1 MRLRVVPAAHLLRT
15 SLVLTASAVPA
26 GVLAGV
32 LSRGVMRVASL
43 IDAAPGVQGFTW
55 DGSLRLIRDVVLL
68 YSAPATLLFAGARRL
83 LLGSWLRK
91 GVLFGGLLFLV
102 FLVAQLGPERL
113 LVKFLFA
120 LVSIV
125 YGVTLAF
132 LVTALEARA
141 RHWPPL
147 S

>member
-1 MRLRVVPAAHLLRT
+1 MRQRVVPAALLLRAI
-15 SLVLTASAVPA
+15 LVLAVSAVIA

-43 IDAAPGVQGFTW
+43 LDAAPGVQGFSW

-68 YSAPATLLFAGARRL
+68 YSAPATLLFAVARRVL
-83 LLGSWLRK
+83 PGSWLRK
-91 GVLFGGLLFLV
+91 GILFGGLLFLV
-102 FLVAQLGPERL
+102 FLVAQLRPELL

>member
-1 MRLRVVPAAHLLRT
+1 MRHKVRPAALLLRAI
-15 SLVLTASAVPA
+15 LMLAVSAVMA
-26 GVLAGV
+26 GVVAGV

-68 YSAPATLLFAGARRL
+68 YSAPATLLFAVARRL
-83 LLGSWLRK
+83 LPGAWLRK

-102 FLVAQLGPERL
+102 FLVAQLRPEML

-120 LVSIV
+120 LVAIV

-132 LVTALEARA
+132 SVAELEARA
-141 RHWPPL
+141 RRWIRL

>member
-15 SLVLTASAVPA
+15 SLVLTASAVTA

-83 LLGSWLRK
+83 LPGAWLRK
-91 GVLFGGLLFLV
+91 GVLFGGLLFLI
-102 FLVAQLGPERL
+102 FLMAQLRPEML

-132 LVTALEARA
+132 LVTALDARA
-141 RHWPPL
+141 RRWIRL

>member
-1 MRLRVVPAAHLLRT
+1 MRPKVIPAALLLRT
-15 SLVLTASAVPA
+15 ILVLAVSAVMA
-26 GVLAGV
+26 GVVAGV

-55 DGSLRLIRDVVLL
+55 DGSLRLIWDVVLL
-68 YSAPATLLFAGARRL
+68 YSAPAALLYAVARRVL
-83 LLGSWLRK
+83 PGSWLLQ

-102 FLVAQLGPERL
+102 FLVAQLRPERL

-132 LVTALEARA
+132 LVTKLEARA
-141 RHWPPL
+141 RRWIRL

>member
-1 MRLRVVPAAHLLRT
+1 MRVRVVPAAQLLRT
-15 SLVLTASAVPA
+15 SLILAASAVTA

-68 YSAPATLLFAGARRL
+68 YSAPAALLFAVARRVL
-83 LLGSWLRK
+83 PGAWLRK

-102 FLVAQLGPERL
+102 FLVAQLGPEVL

-120 LVSIV
+120 LVAIV
-125 YGVTLAF
+125 YGITLAF
-132 LVTALEARA
+132 LVTELEARA
-141 RHWPPL
+141 RRWIRL

>member
-1 MRLRVVPAAHLLRT
+1 MRLRVVPAALLLRT
-15 SLVLTASAVPA
+15 SLVVAVSAVIA

-55 DGSLRLIRDVVLL
+55 DGSLGLIRDVVLL
-68 YSAPATLLFAGARRL
+68 YSAPAALLFAVARRL
-83 LLGSWLRK
+83 LPGSWLRK
-91 GVLFGGLLFLV
+91 GVVFGGLLFLV

-120 LVSIV
+120 LVSII

-141 RHWPPL
+141 Q
-147 S
+147 

>member
-15 SLVLTASAVPA
+15 SLVLAVSAVIA

-68 YSAPATLLFAGARRL
+68 YSAPAALLFVVARRL
-83 LLGSWLRK
+83 LPGSWLLK
-91 GVLFGGLLFLV
+91 GVLFGGLPFLV
-102 FLVAQLGPERL
+102 FLVAQLGPEVL

-120 LVSIV
+120 LVCIV

-132 LVTALEARA
+132 LVTELEGRA
-141 RHWPPL
+141 RRWIRL